1 MGAMLARVTKAM
13 RSSLALAPASGVVL
27 LLALLLDAPPR
38 VVEAA
43 NPLPGAVAGTVLRAD
58 DGAPVPYA
66 SVSDT
71 ARRAGA
77 ITDEQGRFLIPGL
90 PPGRVTI
97 VVRLL
102 GNPPL
107 YETLD
112 LAPGDTLRRTYR
124 LAFPERERLLRL
136 RDSLTATGAW
146 PPTLEPA
153 LHQHMR
159 EALDVRVFRLD
170 PEHPVFDAPR
180 DPERR
185 IGPWPIVGE
194 TGPPPRPAVK
204 ELIALLCDTELY
216 RASVEGAVKLCGGF
230 SPGID
235 VRFTNLGVPVDVL
248 LCFNCGEF
256 AIWRGGRLRQS
267 GNFERR
273 GPEFVRF
280 AKRMFPRDPVIKK
293 LGGKGRRRSH

>member
-1 MGAMLARVTKAM
+1 MLPAVITESRWNVGSRAGTWAVLW
-13 RSSLALAPASGVVL
+13 LALGLGALSGTADAGDPAPGV
-27 LLALLLDAPPR
+27 
-38 VVEAA
+38 
-43 NPLPGAVAGTVLRAD
+43 VAGTVLRAD

-102 GNPPL
+102 GSPPL

-136 RDSLTATGAW
+136 RDSLTAIGAW
-146 PPTLEPA
+146 PPTLDAA

-170 PEHPVFDAPR
+170 PERPEVDAPR

-194 TGPPPRPAVK
+194 AGRPPRPVVEA
-204 ELIALLCDTELY
+204 LIATLRDSELY
-216 RASVEGAVKLCGGF
+216 RANVEGAVKVCGGF

-235 VRFTNLGVPVDVL
+235 VRFTNLGIPVDVL
-248 LCFNCGEF
+248 LCFTCGEF
-256 AIWRGGRLRQS
+256 AIWQGGHPRQA
-267 GNFERR
+267 GDFERR
-273 GPEFVRF
+273 GADFVRF
-280 AKRMFPRDPVIKK
+280 AKRMFPRDPAIKK
-293 LGGKGRRRSH
+293 LGVQARKRSR